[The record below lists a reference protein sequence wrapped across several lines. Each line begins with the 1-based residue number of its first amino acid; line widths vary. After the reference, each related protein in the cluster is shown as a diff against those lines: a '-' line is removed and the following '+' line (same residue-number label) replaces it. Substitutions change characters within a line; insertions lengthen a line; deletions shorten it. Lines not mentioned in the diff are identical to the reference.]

1 MKKWYHSRIL
11 WLNIIA
17 LIATVVE
24 LATGY
29 VLAAAIQDSI
39 VAIINIV
46 LRTRTDQ
53 GLER

>member
-11 WLNIIA
+11 WLNILA
-17 LIATVVE
+17 LVLTVVE
-24 LATGY
+24 LSTGY
-29 VLAAAIQDSI
+29 VLVAAVQDSI
-39 VAIINIV
+39 VAIITII